1 MLSARM
7 RRNRCWLITLYVEY
21 FLFMCVKLKNMLKQG
36 WERSQFSPLGLE
48 AVYLRGWGGQRLFEK
63 TMHIIKMRERESKHL
78 LKSICLIQYRRM
90 LNISVC
96 TVLINKM
103 IDMSNT
109 ITIDHTQRMTAFK
122 EISKLQQ
129 NKCKNGHIY
138 FKCRNVTRNI
148 IFYLMCHFEIPKC
161 TEIYYIFGVL
171 QIE

>member
-1 MLSARM
+1 
-7 RRNRCWLITLYVEY
+7 
-21 FLFMCVKLKNMLKQG
+21 
-36 WERSQFSPLGLE
+36 
-48 AVYLRGWGGQRLFEK
+48 
-63 TMHIIKMRERESKHL
+63 
-78 LKSICLIQYRRM
+78 M

-148 IFYLMCHFEIPKC
+148 IFYLVSFRN
-161 TEIYYIFGVL
+161 TEMHRNLLYIWS
-171 QIE
+171 IAN